1 MNLKSRSIFKNFS
14 AVFLS
19 LLIIT
24 VIFIPLEPARAGS
37 GLGDLISFNIF
48 DIISEFIASAALDE
62 GGFFESIYFLAYQLL
77 NLGLIVVTT
86 LVYFGAWLIDVF
98 LDEAIY
104 TSVLDMTNKTSA
116 VYIGWTTIRDAC
128 NTFFILFLLL
138 IAFSTILRI
147 QAYSAKSLLPKLI
160 ISLFLINFSATI
172 AMMVIDFGQVFM
184 FEIKTWMGAG
194 GFSNTAGSPLTSIVD
209 YFNNE
214 YNFRSPSKS
223 YLLSD
228 VVGVAFALCYSAILG
243 LLYIML
249 ALFLLVRIIMF
260 VILVIFSPFA
270 FFSTILPGMRTYTSQ
285 WWSSLM
291 SNAIFGPVFLFFIFL
306 SGKMAQSMQT
316 FDPIEPGDEI
326 SSLAYIIKE
335 LIPHVVAL
343 GMLFAAI
350 PATKEIGAAGASKI
364 IGGAAGLGV
373 IGAGVIGATKLAG
386 GTGKKGAGWGGRRAG
401 VDSRKVGN
409 VLRGGTKWVA
419 DKIPTKAGKKISER
433 VGSEIILKETKIK
446 TKDRE
451 AISKQYT
458 ELNLKDMKGEHAL
471 SVAKAESSKAII
483 GESGEKSKTKIAAL
497 IQRAIEDGVNMAEK
511 DGSGKFKNDRLI
523 SIAKAHNINT
533 DEIAKHD
540 PRAAEALGGKKAKE
554 YYNEHAESGDWKKYK
569 GHVWEE
575 DYPDIQEAVNNN
587 GNLRNYRKSSGKI
600 MQSHMDKG
608 AENNVA
614 NKHSAWKKAMDDGDA
629 IAISQAKKNYDKAQ
643 ESAAVVTGDVRTVYG
658 KRDYDKGT
666 GESKLKKDST
676 GKIEVDDRAL
686 SGSIDKLSENFKNF
700 NTDSKK
706 LFGQHAKGVSALDLK
721 GQGQV
726 DIDALIDGLKSNT
739 SAVRREAVNM
749 TILGQRLKTRNL
761 YEEFGGKNQKDNKA
775 KDRSSKSGSD
785 KGKQSTIDQF

>member
-1 MNLKSRSIFKNFS
+1 MNLKSRSILKIS
-14 AVFLS
+14 PAVFLS
-19 LLIIT
+19 LLVIT
-24 VIFIPLEPARAGS
+24 VIFIPLEPARAGWG
-37 GLGDLISFNIF
+37 GLV
-48 DIISEFIASAALDE
+48 EFIASAALDE
-62 GGFFESIYFLAYQLL
+62 GGFFGPIFFLAYQLL
-77 NLGLIVVTT
+77 NLGLNVVTI

-194 GFSNTAGSPLTSIVD
+194 GFSNAGSPLTSVID

-214 YNFRSPSKS
+214 YNFISPSKS

-228 VVGVAFALCYSAILG
+228 VVGVAFALCYSVILG

-285 WWSSLM
+285 WWSSLV

-316 FDPIEPGDEI
+316 FTSSVPEPGEI

-350 PATKEIGAAGASKI
+350 PATQKIGAAGASKI

-386 GTGKKGAGWGGRRAG
+386 GTGKKVGGWGGRRAG

-433 VGSEIILKETKIK
+433 VDSEIILKETKIK
-446 TKDRE
+446 TKDRK
-451 AISKQYT
+451 AISEQYT

-497 IQRAIEDGVNMAEK
+497 IQRAIEDGVNMTEK

-523 SIAKAHNINT
+523 SIAKSHNINT

-540 PRAAEALGGKKAKE
+540 PRAAEVLGGKKAKE

-575 DYPDIQEAVNNN
+575 DYPDIQESVNND
-587 GNLRNYRKSSGKI
+587 GNLRNYRKSSGKT

-614 NKHSAWKKAMDDGDA
+614 DKHSTWKKAMDDGDA

-643 ESAAVVTGDVRTVYG
+643 ESAAVVTGDVRTTYG

-666 GESKLKKDST
+666 GKSELKKDSA
-676 GKIEVDDRAL
+676 GQIEVDTGAF
-686 SGSIDKLSENFKNF
+686 GVAVDKLSENFKNF

-706 LFGQHAKGVSALDLK
+706 LFGQYSKGVSSLDLK
-721 GQGQV
+721 GQGQA
-726 DIDALIDGLKSNT
+726 DIDALIDGLKLNT
-739 SAVRREAVNM
+739 AGVQAEAANM
-749 TILGQRLKTRNL
+749 TILGQRLKTLGL
-761 YEEFGGKNQKDNKA
+761 YTAWKK
-775 KDRSSKSGSD
+775 
-785 KGKQSTIDQF
+785 